1 MNLEM
6 VGTEIVTYCL
16 TLMANVLT
24 EPRYAP
30 ENIGEDGG
38 SVQIKFGLERD
49 KSVAAKQRHAEHTL
63 KT

>member
-1 MNLEM
+1 M
-6 VGTEIVTYCL
+6 VGAELVTYWL
-16 TLMANVLT
+16 NLIASALT
-24 EPRYAP
+24 EPRYAL

-49 KSVAAKQRHAEHTL
+49 KSVAAKYRHAEHTL

>member
-1 MNLEM
+1 MNWEM
-6 VGTEIVTYCL
+6 VGTELVTYWL
-16 TLMANVLT
+16 ILIANALT
-24 EPRYAP
+24 EPRYAL

-49 KSVAAKQRHAEHTL
+49 KSVAPKQRHAEHTL